1 MNNINQHASLVL
13 AARAGDIVESNGFEP
28 MPNADYILRL
38 NEANVKATKAADGKF
53 LEAVFEVC
61 QENGK
66 FVGRKIWYRFNFEN
80 KSQQAANIGIG
91 QLKAFCRV
99 SRGELN
105 QDEQFTLAHVQE
117 GLGVPFVGR
126 VKITSDTNKQ
136 TGEVTKGND
145 ITSFIR
151 PFDALNE
158 PAPQPQQSAPQQG
171 GFAQQ
176 QHTTQQH
183 GSAMPF
189 AQQQHTAQTGHNQ

>member
-1 MNNINQHASLVL
+1 MNNINQNASLVL
-13 AARAGDIVESNGFEP
+13 AARAGDVEESNGFEP
-28 MPNADYILRL
+28 MPNGDYILRL
-38 NEANVKATKAADGKF
+38 NEANVKETKKGDGKY
-53 LEAVFEVC
+53 LESVFEVC

-66 FVGRKIWYRFNFEN
+66 FVGRKIWFRFNFEN
-80 KSQQAANIGIG
+80 KSQQATNIGIG

-126 VKITSDTNKQ
+126 VKITSNTNTQ

-158 PAPQPQQSAPQQG
+158 PQQQQQG

-176 QHTTQQH
+176 QQQ
-183 GSAMPF
+183 GGFAQQKQQGESMPF
-189 AQQQHTAQTGHNQ
+189 AQQQHHAQSGHN